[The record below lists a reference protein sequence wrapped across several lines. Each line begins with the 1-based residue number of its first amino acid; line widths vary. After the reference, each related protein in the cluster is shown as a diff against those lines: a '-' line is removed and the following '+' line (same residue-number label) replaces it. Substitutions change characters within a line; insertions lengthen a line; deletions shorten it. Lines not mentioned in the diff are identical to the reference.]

1 MNKLLWRIDR
11 MKDNIINDKN
21 FIELSEEGAKSL
33 RGEYLAPQMS
43 SEQLNRLKMKIE
55 EAKRENRKDRNRI
68 RVTRLA
74 ATAAALV
81 IAFISLPNMS
91 PTIAYAMEKIPVIG
105 QFVKVVT
112 FRDYEYEDEHHRAD
126 VEIPELV
133 VEVES
138 QEVRPETS
146 LENTI
151 DEIDAEIRE
160 ITNELLNEF
169 GNHMR
174 EELGYKELIVKSEV
188 LLTTQEYFTLKLSCY
203 QGEASGYT
211 GNYFYTI
218 DLASGKCLQLK
229 EIFAEDT
236 DYINLI
242 SENIKEQMR
251 NRMVQDENVYYWLND
266 EIDELNFKTITE
278 ETSFYINE
286 KNNVVISFNQ
296 GEVAPMYIGVV
307 EFEIPAEVLYDI
319 RK

>member
-1 MNKLLWRIDR
+1 

-43 SEQLNRLKMKIE
+43 SEQLNRLKMKME

-169 GNHMR
+169 VNHMR

-236 DYINLI
+236 DYINPI

-251 NRMVQDENVYYWLND
+251 NRMVQDEKVYYWLND

-296 GEVAPMYIGVV
+296 GEVAPMYMGVV
-307 EFEIPAEVLYDI
+307 EFEIPAEVLDDI

>member
-1 MNKLLWRIDR
+1 

-21 FIELSEEGAKSL
+21 FIELSEEGVKSL
-33 RGEYLAPQMS
+33 QGEYLAPQMS
-43 SEQLNRLKMKIE
+43 SEQLNRLKMKME

-68 RVTRLA
+68 RVIRLA
-74 ATAAALV
+74 VTAAALV

-105 QFVKVVT
+105 QLVKVVT
-112 FRDYEYEDEHHRAD
+112 FRDYEYVDEHHRAD

-133 VEVES
+133 IEVES

-146 LENTI
+146 FENTI
-151 DEIDAEIRE
+151 DGIDAEIRE

-169 GNHMR
+169 ENHMR

-229 EIFAEDT
+229 DIFAEDT
-236 DYINLI
+236 DYINPI

-296 GEVAPMYIGVV
+296 GEVAPMYIGDV
-307 EFEIPAEVLYDI
+307 EFEIPAEVLDDI

>member
-1 MNKLLWRIDR
+1 
-11 MKDNIINDKN
+11 
-21 FIELSEEGAKSL
+21 
-33 RGEYLAPQMS
+33 
-43 SEQLNRLKMKIE
+43 
-55 EAKRENRKDRNRI
+55 
-68 RVTRLA
+68 
-74 ATAAALV
+74 
-81 IAFISLPNMS
+81 MS
-91 PTIAYAMEKIPVIG
+91 PAIAYAMEKIPVIG

-112 FRDYEYEDEHHRAD
+112 FRNYEYEDEQHRAD
-126 VEIPELV
+126 VEIPELAV
-133 VEVES
+133 DAEM
-138 QEVRPETS
+138 QEAQPE
-146 LENTI
+146 EIIKNTT
-151 DEIDAEIRE
+151 DEINAEIQE
-160 ITNELLNEF
+160 IINELLSEF
-169 GNHMR
+169 TNHMR

-229 EIFAEDT
+229 DVFAEDT
-236 DYINLI
+236 DYINPI

-251 NRMVQDENVYYWLND
+251 NRMVQDENVYYWMND

-296 GEVAPMYIGVV
+296 GEVAPMYIGDV
-307 EFEIPAEVLYDI
+307 EFEIPAEVLDDI

>member
-1 MNKLLWRIDR
+1 

-169 GNHMR
+169 VNHMR

-236 DYINLI
+236 DYINPI

-251 NRMVQDENVYYWLND
+251 NRMVQDEKVYYWLND

-307 EFEIPAEVLYDI
+307 EFEIPAEVLDDI